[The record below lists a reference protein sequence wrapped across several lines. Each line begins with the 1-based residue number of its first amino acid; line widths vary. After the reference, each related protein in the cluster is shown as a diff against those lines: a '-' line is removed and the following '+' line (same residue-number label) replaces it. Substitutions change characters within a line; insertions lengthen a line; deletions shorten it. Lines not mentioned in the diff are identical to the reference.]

1 MAPSRIGILTAGS
14 DCPGINAAIRAFGKA
29 AYSDFNMHLIG
40 FADGFDGLVQDRPI
54 EIEQASLSNILTSG
68 GTILGASRLQPGQ
81 FAVGQTGDRLQAALA
96 TYQRHNLDALVCLG
110 GGETLANTY
119 HLMQH
124 GLNVVF
130 LPKSADNSV
139 PGTDNSIGFN
149 TALEV
154 ATEAI
159 DRLHSTAHSHHRIM
173 IVELIGLEAGWLT
186 LGAGQAGGADVILL
200 PEIPYDINTVAEAIL
215 SRNEAGKQFSIIA
228 VSEGARTRE
237 SVQFFEQVR
246 KVNADLRNGEERDT
260 VAATLNRIENRAVGS
275 TLLLANRLEHLTHL
289 ETRTSILG
297 YLLRGGVP
305 SAGDRI
311 LATKLGTAC
320 AEHVANEQYGIAL
333 GSRCGV
339 IESSPLSELIN
350 KVNTLPLDHPWITS
364 ARRVGVCF
372 GDDNHSTK

>member
-1 MAPSRIGILTAGS
+1 MTPVRIGILTSGS
-14 DCPGINAAIRAFGKA
+14 DCPGLNAAIRAFGKA
-29 AYSDFNMHLIG
+29 AISDFNMQLIG

-54 EIEQASLSNILTSG
+54 QIAQSDLSNILTSG

-119 HLMQH
+119 HLMQQ

-130 LPKSADNSV
+130 LPKSVDNSV
-139 PGTDNSIGFN
+139 PGTDNSIGFH
-149 TALEV
+149 TALEI

-186 LGAGQAGGADVILL
+186 LGAGLAGGADVILL
-200 PEIPYDINTVAEAIL
+200 PEIPYDIDKVAEAIL

-228 VSEGARTRE
+228 VSEGARTLE

-246 KVNADLRNGEERDT
+246 KVNADLRDGEERET
-260 VAATLNRIENRAVGS
+260 VAATLDRIENRAVGS
-275 TLLLANRLEHLTHL
+275 TLLLANRLEHLTRL

-305 SAGDRI
+305 SGGDRI

-320 AEHVANEQYGIAL
+320 AEFVAHEKYGVVL
-333 GSRCGV
+333 GSRCGA
-339 IESSPLSELIN
+339 IEATPLAEIIN
-350 KVNTLPLDHPWITS
+350 KVNTIPLDHPWING

-372 GDDNHSTK
+372 GD